1 MNGVQCHPVDVP
13 NEDYNDIENKKETY
27 LSVG

>member
-1 MNGVQCHPVDVP
+1 MNGVQCHPIDAP
-13 NEDYNDIENKKETY
+13 NEDYNDIENKKENY